1 MVWFP
6 PTWGRAFLFR
16 LRVARKRELSVSDFA
31 VARLE
36 VAALMSARQCEGD
49 FACRPDARM
58 KLSEL
63 IVQDLVE
70 VPLRAADKWQALSLI
85 ARVPQRAGRCAES
98 MVATIEQALVARER
112 SMSTGMEHGIAI
124 PHAAVDG
131 LDELIAVLALAP
143 DGIPFEA
150 VDKKPAQ
157 ILVALIYP
165 RHKKLTHIK
174 TLAEIARML
183 ARADVR
189 QRLLECKDPGA
200 VIATLRELDG
210 VA

>member
-1 MVWFP
+1 
-6 PTWGRAFLFR
+6 
-16 LRVARKRELSVSDFA
+16 
-31 VARLE
+31 
-36 VAALMSARQCEGD
+36 MSPRRCEGD
-49 FACRPDARM
+49 FARWLPFARM

-70 VPLRAADKWQALSLI
+70 VPLRAADKWQALSMI
-85 ARVPQRAGRCAES
+85 AQVPHRAGRYGQG
-98 MVATIEQALVARER
+98 MIATIEQALVARER

-131 LDELIAVLALAP
+131 LDDLLTVLALAP

-165 RHKKLTHIK
+165 RHKKLMHIK

-189 QRLLECKDPGA
+189 QRLLQCKDPAA
-200 VIATLRELDG
+200 VIAALKDLDAKG
-210 VA
+210 